1 MKLLGPFDMTSL
13 GTKVSNLTYDIPGW
27 ADLVVYHFNRVHYKR
42 RKLPYTHILYNFIS
56 SVVDQGVS
64 IRLARTI
71 VVSFPIDKQSYCA
84 YLSKILQSKFEEAG
98 WGAVDVQFKKSW
110 IFRDPKVIIT
120 SKS

>member
-1 MKLLGPFDMTSL
+1 MTSL
-13 GTKVSNLTYDIPGW
+13 ETKVSNLTYDIPGW
-27 ADLVVYHFNRVHYKR
+27 ADLVIYNFNRVHYKR
-42 RKLPYTHILYNFIS
+42 RKLPYTYILYNFIS

-71 VVSFPIDKQSYCA
+71 VVSFPIDNQSYCA

-110 IFRDPKVIIT
+110 IFRDPKVVIT
-120 SKS
+120 KKA